1 MRAALVMTFA
11 VLFMG
16 CGAHAGRAQMQ
27 NAVPLPDDAEL
38 IRVQSRAMSIYDT
51 VRAASFAT
59 EQMRLQGGAD
69 PGAWFL
75 TVPLEDGW
83 YSLFGEL
90 DRAGTFIPAQAFK
103 APLEDAE
110 QVEPLSLDA
119 LPRDFSPEARA
130 VQASMTASVEVFQRA
145 TISPVV
151 VLEDD
156 GDITVYVLQGSVDVT
171 RFALGGDMR
180 FRYGP
185 DGLTLR
191 EAVKLHSNVFDID
204 TRPDQKTGELHAG
217 SVHEHLLFGGPLET
231 ELAMVMLYP
240 ELGVVAVGHPSH
252 PVVYVL
258 APNGTIRVLT
268 QAPAQRRVLQPDG
281 TFAPIDSD
289 T

>member
-1 MRAALVMTFA
+1 MTFA
-11 VLFMG
+11 VLLLG
-16 CGAHAGRAQMQ
+16 CGAHAGRARLQD
-27 NAVPLPDDAEL
+27 AVPLPDDAEL

-51 VRAASFAT
+51 VRAAAFAT
-59 EQMRLQGGAD
+59 EQMRVQGDGDAD
-69 PGAWFL
+69 PGEWFF

-83 YSLFGEL
+83 YSLFGVL
-90 DRAGTFIPAQAFK
+90 DGAGTFTPAHAYK

-110 QVEPLSLDA
+110 QVEPLALEA

-130 VQASMTASVEVFQRA
+130 VQASMVASVEAFQRH

-156 GDITVYVLQGSVDVT
+156 GDISVYVLQGSMDAT

-185 DGLTLR
+185 DGFTQR
-191 EAVKLHSNVFDID
+191 EAVKLHSRVFDID
-204 TRPDQKTGELHAG
+204 TRPRQKGELYEG
-217 SVHEHLLFGGPLET
+217 SAHDHVLFGGPLET

-240 ELGVVAVGHPSH
+240 ELGLVAVVHPSH
-252 PVVYVL
+252 PVAYVL
-258 APNGTIRVLT
+258 TPSGAIRVMT